1 MPEIFRDKRSERGR
15 ASQARPCD
23 SVHSHHEWNIPS
35 AGSVIRGDQRVRS
48 TTLSLLQGTVDL
60 LILKALQNGPG
71 HGYTVSRFVR
81 ERTDGVLQMEDAALY
96 QALHRLEHKG
106 WIAAEWGLSEN
117 NRRAK
122 YYGLTVAGTRQ
133 LREEVAAFTRYAA
146 AIFKVIETT

>member
-1 MPEIFRDKRSERGR
+1 MLPSY
-15 ASQARPCD
+15 
-23 SVHSHHEWNIPS
+23 HEWNILSPAFVLPGEQPVS
-35 AGSVIRGDQRVRS
+35 HS
-48 TTLSLLQGTVDL
+48 TLSLMQGTVDL

-106 WIAAEWGLSEN
+106 WITSEWGLSEN

-122 YYGLTVAGTRQ
+122 YYGLTAAGKRQ
-133 LREEVAAFTRYAA
+133 LREEVSAFTRYAA
-146 AIFKVIETT
+146 AIFKVIEST

>member
-1 MPEIFRDKRSERGR
+1 M
-15 ASQARPCD
+15 
-23 SVHSHHEWNIPS
+23 
-35 AGSVIRGDQRVRS
+35 RS

-60 LILKALQNGPG
+60 MILKALQNGPG

-122 YYGLTVAGTRQ
+122 YYGLTAAGTRQ

-146 AIFKVIETT
+146 AVFKVIETT

>member
-1 MPEIFRDKRSERGR
+1 MLPSR
-15 ASQARPCD
+15 
-23 SVHSHHEWNIPS
+23 HEWNIPYT
-35 AGSVIRGDQRVRS
+35 GSVLPAEQPMSHV
-48 TTLSLLQGTVDL
+48 TLSLMQGTVDL
-60 LILKALQNGPG
+60 LILKALQQGPG

-106 WIAAEWGLSEN
+106 WIASEWGLSEN

-122 YYGLTVAGTRQ
+122 YYSLTAAGKRQ
-133 LREEVAAFTRYAA
+133 LREEVAAFTSHVA

>member
-1 MPEIFRDKRSERGR
+1 M
-15 ASQARPCD
+15 
-23 SVHSHHEWNIPS
+23 
-35 AGSVIRGDQRVRS
+35 RS

-71 HGYTVSRFVR
+71 HGYMVSRFVR
-81 ERTDGVLQMEDAALY
+81 ERTDGVLQMDDAALY

-133 LREEVAAFTRYAA
+133 LSEEVAAFTRYAA